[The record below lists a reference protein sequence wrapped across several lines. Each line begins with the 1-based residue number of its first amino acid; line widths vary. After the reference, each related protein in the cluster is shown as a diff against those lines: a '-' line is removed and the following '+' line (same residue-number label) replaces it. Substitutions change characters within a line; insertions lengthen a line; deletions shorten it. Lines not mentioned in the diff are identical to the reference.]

1 MTWLGLFETDI
12 KWANLIW
19 GQNLNVVSR
28 TVIDWNKLD

>member
-12 KWANLIW
+12 KRANLIR

-28 TVIDWNKLD
+28 TVTEWNKLD